1 MISIFF
7 VLSVAD
13 PNFTKSG
20 PTLIRSTN
28 RSYLYSSPGM
38 KDGSFED
45 GICPSKNDIKRIG
58 RILYIAI
65 EFE

>member
-20 PTLIRSTN
+20 PTLIRSTK
-28 RSYLYSSPGM
+28 RSYLYCSPGM
-38 KDGSFED
+38 NEGSLE
-45 GICPSKNDIKRIG
+45 GVLCPSKNDMKRIE